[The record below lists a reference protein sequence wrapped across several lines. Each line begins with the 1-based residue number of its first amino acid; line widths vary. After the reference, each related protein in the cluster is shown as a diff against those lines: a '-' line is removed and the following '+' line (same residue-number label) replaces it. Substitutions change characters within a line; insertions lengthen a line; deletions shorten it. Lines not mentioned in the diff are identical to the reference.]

1 MLRQA
6 IVQSHNYKWWCFA
19 TVAIGTY
26 MSVID
31 NGSVI
36 VALPSIGSH
45 FEADLATV
53 QWVFVGWA
61 LTISVLLLPMGRLSD
76 VVGRKQVYLAGFAIF
91 VLSSAAAGFSTSLMM
106 LIAAR
111 VLQGAG
117 TAILQGVGMAII
129 VSAFP
134 GNERGKAVGSHM
146 SIVGTGMIAGPT
158 LGGFLVSAFG
168 WNSVFFINVPIGVI
182 AIIMAMLVLDNRL
195 LAQEDKG
202 IQRPRFDWLG
212 AALSTGVLLTF
223 LLAMTNGNRVG
234 WGSAPILG
242 GFLAS
247 SALMACFIWWELRS
261 PSPMLE
267 LRLFKRKLVSLGVSA
282 GWISFLGSS
291 SVQFMLTFY
300 LQRVLQF
307 SPREVGLIFLPSAIS
322 MAVIGPLT
330 GRLSDRL
337 GWRRFKVAG
346 LAMSTAT
353 LFILATRL
361 TENSTLAF
369 VLPVLALQSAGIAM
383 FHSPNVSSILTAVER
398 SRYGVVSALTQLMRN
413 GANVTG
419 VALAAAI
426 VIATMSSM
434 GFEPNLE
441 AVSEEGG
448 TEVARAFVE
457 GLQRAFMVMGG
468 LVAVALA
475 ISFIK
480 TQQAVEVP
488 EQAYE
493 TQGSETPLD

>member
-1 MLRQA
+1 M
-6 IVQSHNYKWWCFA
+6 
-19 TVAIGTY
+19 
-26 MSVID
+26 
-31 NGSVI
+31 
-36 VALPSIGSH
+36 
-45 FEADLATV
+45 
-53 QWVFVGWA
+53 
-61 LTISVLLLPMGRLSD
+61 
-76 VVGRKQVYLAGFAIF
+76 
-91 VLSSAAAGFSTSLMM
+91 
-106 LIAAR
+106 
-111 VLQGAG
+111 
-117 TAILQGVGMAII
+117 
-129 VSAFP
+129 
-134 GNERGKAVGSHM
+134 
-146 SIVGTGMIAGPT
+146 
-158 LGGFLVSAFG
+158 
-168 WNSVFFINVPIGVI
+168 
-182 AIIMAMLVLDNRL
+182 
-195 LAQEDKG
+195 
-202 IQRPRFDWLG
+202 
-212 AALSTGVLLTF
+212 
-223 LLAMTNGNRVG
+223 
-234 WGSAPILG
+234 
-242 GFLAS
+242 
-247 SALMACFIWWELRS
+247 
-261 PSPMLE
+261 
-267 LRLFKRKLVSLGVSA
+267 
-282 GWISFLGSS
+282 
-291 SVQFMLTFY
+291 QFMLTFY